1 MPASPSPLRLTVSTT
16 AEVLD
21 IRPSRLIVAGYTARD
36 PEAVTEHIAE
46 LAAIG
51 VAPPATVPA
60 FYDLDPSLLT
70 TAAMIGVPGPASSG
84 EVEPVIVRHGG
95 RHFLAVGS
103 DHTDREL
110 EKSSIADSKAACPK
124 PLGTTVIELPTDLAQ
139 FDWDAVH
146 AESEVDGEPYQ
157 RGRLSALRTP
167 SDVLA
172 RLADVLPDTDGDLVL
187 FGGTLPLLT
196 GQFRYARIWNMRLTL
211 ADGTVLTHGY
221 ETKEE
226 NN

>member
-1 MPASPSPLRLTVSTT
+1 MPAFPSPLRLTVSTT
-16 AEVLD
+16 AEVVD
-21 IRPSRLIVAGYTARD
+21 VRPARLIVAGYTARN
-36 PEAVTEHIAE
+36 PKAVAEHIAE

-70 TAAMIGVPGPASSG
+70 TAATIGVPGPESSG
-84 EVEPVIVRHGG
+84 EVEPVIVRHRG

-110 EKSSIADSKAACPK
+110 EKSSIAGSKAACPK
-124 PLGTTVIELPTDLAQ
+124 PLGTTVVELPTDLAQ
-139 FDWDAVH
+139 FDWDAVQ

-172 RLADVLPDTDGDLVL
+172 RLADALPDTDGDLVL

-196 GQFRYARIWNMRLTL
+196 GRFHYGRAWNMRLRL
-211 ADGTVLTHGY
+211 ADGTLLTHGY

-226 NN
+226 NS